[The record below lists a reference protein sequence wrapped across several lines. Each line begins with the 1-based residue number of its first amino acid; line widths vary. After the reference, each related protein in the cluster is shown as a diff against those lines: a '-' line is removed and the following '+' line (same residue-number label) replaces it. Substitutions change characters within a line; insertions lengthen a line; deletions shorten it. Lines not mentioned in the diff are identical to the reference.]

1 MGVFL
6 LSGCVIGAIYEL
18 GHSFPPSGFEGI
30 EVAQALWGAWFWMVL
45 VVSILGRI
53 KSHRRPQVPFL
64 NKKNVFMGIILVL
77 LNVLFIGSVIGYS
90 ITGEDPLLQYEQN
103 LMGLCA
109 VVVGPILVQVGFVV
123 YTTLQNREET
133 KLKHMVE
140 SQFEQIDDIDRVEY
154 SRHRINSDSALDTGA
169 CAVILPQAKLP
180 YNFFLFIIRVVVV
193 VWLFCVVT
201 LLFDVV
207 VFDRIMQ
214 PCPMP
219 WQ

>member
-1 MGVFL
+1 
-6 LSGCVIGAIYEL
+6 
-18 GHSFPPSGFEGI
+18 
-30 EVAQALWGAWFWMVL
+30 
-45 VVSILGRI
+45 
-53 KSHRRPQVPFL
+53 
-64 NKKNVFMGIILVL
+64 MGIILVL